1 MDQET
6 KDNLIRL
13 RENLMARIW
22 DRNSDGK
29 DFSELVPEF
38 LERTEYLNKNYG
50 THLQIPPYVRKYLD
64 SLEEKPVVPI
74 KRELTGPV
82 EEEPQKVVRPKEE
95 LPKVVPPVE
104 ELYQITIASDINNE
118 RMRLVIKY
126 MTILGIREVS
136 SEEVQVG
143 SGTEIWKTYIY
154 GGTPR
159 EITLLKRSII
169 ALMDVLRV
177 TNAGV
182 FSRGSSSVG

>member
-1 MDQET
+1 MDQT

-64 SLEEKPVVPI
+64 SLEEKPVEPVKEEPA
-74 KRELTGPV
+74 GPV
-82 EEEPQKVVRPKEE
+82 EEIYR
-95 LPKVVPPVE
+95 
-104 ELYQITIASDINNE
+104 ITVASDAENE
-118 RMRLVIKY
+118 HMDLVIKY
-126 MTILGIREVS
+126 LGILGVREVS
-136 SEEVQVG
+136 CEEIQVG
-143 SGTEIWKTYIY
+143 PSTELRRTYIY
-154 GGTPR
+154 QGTPR
-159 EITLLKRSII
+159 EVTLLKRSII

-182 FSRGSSSVG
+182 YGTKYPSVPGVAI

>member
-82 EEEPQKVVRPKEE
+82 KEE

-104 ELYQITIASDINNE
+104 ELYQITVASDVNNE

-154 GGTPR
+154 SGTPR